1 MPAFGRSEDGMA
13 DDRIAHILSEASSMI
28 KPSQQQQHHLAQQ
41 QQHLQQHHM
50 LKQHDDSMNSNDDSK
65 SPPNQCTSPFS
76 RDSQNR
82 RLKKYDNDDIPHDK
96 VTRIYQEE
104 LAKLMG
110 RGSRDS
116 FPRYVMKF
124 VYISIDET
132 KRFAGRRMAARTNLV
147 FSFHIFLVVG
157 CHQHPKCL
165 TITSEWHS
173 KHIIAN

>member
-1 MPAFGRSEDGMA
+1 MVVKTTQYIFGTDLLKISDAPDSGMPSFGRSEDGMA

-28 KPSQQQQHHLAQQ
+28 KPSPQQQHHLAQQ
-41 QQHLQQHHM
+41 QQHLQQQHHM

-104 LAKLMG
+104 LAKLMS

-116 FPRYVMKF
+116 FPRYVTKLLNT
-124 VYISIDET
+124 SINQPIVLLC
-132 KRFAGRRMAARTNLV
+132 K
-147 FSFHIFLVVG
+147 SG
-157 CHQHPKCL
+157 C
-165 TITSEWHS
+165 
-173 KHIIAN
+173 

>member
-1 MPAFGRSEDGMA
+1 MPSFGRSEDGMA

-41 QQHLQQHHM
+41 QQHLQQQHHM

-104 LAKLMG
+104 LAKLMS
-110 RGSRDS
+110 RGTRDS
-116 FPRYVMKF
+116 FPRYVTKLLNISANITNRF
-124 VYISIDET
+124 VLQERLLELI
-132 KRFAGRRMAARTNLV
+132 
-147 FSFHIFLVVG
+147 
-157 CHQHPKCL
+157 
-165 TITSEWHS
+165 
-173 KHIIAN
+173 